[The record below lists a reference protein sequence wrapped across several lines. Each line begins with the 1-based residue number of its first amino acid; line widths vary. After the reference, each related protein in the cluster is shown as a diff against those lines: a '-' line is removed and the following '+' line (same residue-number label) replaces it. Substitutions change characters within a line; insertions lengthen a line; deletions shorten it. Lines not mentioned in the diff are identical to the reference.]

1 MSTNPVRRCARDWYS
16 YLHRFHA
23 AAKLRGSRFSATPRS
38 DQTPDLPYV
47 RQAKMSRQEPRNVF
61 YFHRTTKGTGQ
72 EQRTRIHGVLMVV
85 PTRILLL
92 LNPLVIGWIA
102 AAAAQDKP
110 AAITA
115 DADANADQL
124 SLDLEQSD
132 IRI

>member
-1 MSTNPVRRCARDWYS
+1 V
-16 YLHRFHA
+16 L
-23 AAKLRGSRFSATPRS
+23 
-38 DQTPDLPYV
+38 
-47 RQAKMSRQEPRNVF
+47 
-61 YFHRTTKGTGQ
+61 YFHRTTEGTGQ
-72 EQRTRIHGVLMVV
+72 EQRARIHGVLMVV
-85 PTRILLL
+85 RTRVLLL